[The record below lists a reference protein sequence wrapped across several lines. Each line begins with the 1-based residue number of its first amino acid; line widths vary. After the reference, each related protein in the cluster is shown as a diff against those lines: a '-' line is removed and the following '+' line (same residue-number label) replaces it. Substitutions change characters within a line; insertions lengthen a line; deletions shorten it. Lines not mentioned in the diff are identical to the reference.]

1 MRGRLGGGSARAVT
15 LAALAVIAA
24 LSLGAGRAGAAV
36 RCPAPGPGEGWRDVD
51 PATAGMEG
59 QGIRDA
65 IALGSENGSFAIRV
79 YRYGCRVGSSDE
91 PNPDAKTESWSLAKS
106 VTALVFGR
114 AMTLGLV
121 GPDDPLGSLI
131 TEADQGHGAITLRDL
146 LTMTSG
152 LRWNGL
158 RDYNILMPDRLHEA
172 LTVPVEKE
180 PGTYWEYSQSGP
192 ALLAEAVQRA
202 VGEDFQAFAQREL
215 FGPLGIPPER
225 WFWRRDSAGHT
236 QGFFGLNMSA
246 DDFGRLGELMR
257 RGGLWRGRRLL
268 SRRFVREAVEP
279 VAESGCY
286 GWLIWL
292 NASKPCVGPRI
303 VDRPVTDSRSFPSL
317 PADAFQYS
325 GLFGQWVTVFP
336 SQGVVVVRTG
346 FDTATF
352 DGDTAWQEEMYR
364 LILDSIT
371 DDELR
376 FPKPAPDASNVSDT
390 DVDRGF
396 FEAGAN
402 PGEYLG
408 GVAPPPL
415 PPAGPARAR
424 ATLIKF
430 RTPRIGPT
438 GTLKVRLRCPPRW
451 TPELRPRCRGTA
463 RLGKVAPPVRYRV
476 PAGRARTI
484 RFRLRD
490 GALARLERKRRLAL
504 TVSATNRD
512 RLGGATARRG
522 IVVRAS

>member
-1 MRGRLGGGSARAVT
+1 MRSRPPAL
-15 LAALAVIAA
+15 LA
-24 LSLGAGRAGAAV
+24 LGAGSAGAAV
-36 RCPAPGPGEGWRDVD
+36 HCQEPGAGEDWREVD
-51 PATAGMEG
+51 PAEAGMDE

-65 IALGSENGSFAIRV
+65 IALGTENGSLAIRV
-79 YRYGCRVGSSDE
+79 YRYGCRVGED
-91 PNPDAKTESWSLAKS
+91 DAAEANRGTQYESWSLAKS

-114 AMTLGLV
+114 AMYQNLI

-131 TEADQGHGAITLRDL
+131 TEADQAHGAITLRDL

-158 RDYNILMPDRLHEA
+158 RDYNILMPDRLQEA

-192 ALLAEAVQRA
+192 ALVAEAVQRA

-215 FGPLGIPPER
+215 FGPLGIAPDS
-225 WFWRRDSAGHT
+225 WYWRRDSAGHT

-257 RGGLWRGRRLL
+257 LGGVWRGKRLL
-268 SRRFVREAVEP
+268 SRRFVREAVTP
-279 VAESGCY
+279 VPESGCY

-303 VDRPVTDSRSFPSL
+303 VDRPVTDERDFPSL
-317 PADAFQYS
+317 PADVYQYS

-346 FDTATF
+346 VDTGTF

-364 LILDSIT
+364 RILNSIT
-371 DDELR
+371 DDEIR
-376 FPKPAPDASNVSDT
+376 FPKPKPDAGNVSDE

-402 PGEYLG
+402 PGEFIG
-408 GVAPPPL
+408 GGAPPPL

-430 RTPRIGPT
+430 RTPRVGPH

-451 TPELRPRCRGTA
+451 TPELAARCTGT
-463 RLGKVAPPVRYRV
+463 RAPWTRRDTPVRYGIG
-476 PAGRARTI
+476 AGRARTI
-484 RFRLRD
+484 RFHLTD
-490 GALARLERKRRLAL
+490 GALERLERKRQARAH
-504 TVSATNRD
+504 D
-512 RLGGATARRG
+512 RGHATATTSAAPRHAASV
-522 IVVRAS
+522 VVRAALSATAPRRSR

>member
-1 MRGRLGGGSARAVT
+1 MRGAVGGV
-15 LAALAVIAA
+15 LAAAAIAV
-24 LSLGAGRAGAAV
+24 GAGDAVAAV
-36 RCPAPGPGEGWRDVD
+36 HCPPPGPGQGWEEVD
-51 PATAGMEG
+51 PAAAGMDE
-59 QGIRDA
+59 QGIRQA
-65 IALGSENGSFAIRV
+65 IALGTENGSFAIRV
-79 YRYGCRVGSSDE
+79 YRHGCRVGASGEVSQ
-91 PNPDAKTESWSLAKS
+91 DAKYESWSLAKS
-106 VTALVFGR
+106 VTAMVFGR
-114 AMTLGLV
+114 AMTLGLA

-131 TEADQGHGAITLRDL
+131 TEADEAHGAIALRDL

-215 FGPLGIPPER
+215 FTPLGIAPDH
-225 WFWRRDSAGHT
+225 WYWRRDAAGHT

-257 RGGLWRGRRLL
+257 RGGVWRGERLL

-279 VAESGCY
+279 IPESGCY

-317 PADAFQYS
+317 PADAYQYS

-364 LILDSIT
+364 RILDSIT
-371 DDELR
+371 DDRGR
-376 FPKPAPDASNVSDT
+376 FPKPAADASNVSDQ

-396 FEAGAN
+396 FQAAFDPGAYI
-402 PGEYLG
+402 GSA
-408 GVAPPPL
+408 APPPL

-424 ATLIKF
+424 AALIKF
-430 RTPRIGPT
+430 RTPRVGPH
-438 GTLKVRLRCPPRW
+438 GTLKARLRCPPRW
-451 TPELRPRCRGTA
+451 TEQLPARCRGTA
-463 RLGKVAPPVRYRV
+463 RVGRAAPPVRYRIR
-476 PAGRARTI
+476 AGRARTV
-484 RFRLRD
+484 RFQLTD
-490 GALARLERKRRLAL
+490 AALGRLERKGRLAL
-504 TVSATNRD
+504 RISAINAD
-512 RLGGATARRG
+512 RAGGAQARRR
-522 IVVRAS
+522 IVARAR

>member
-1 MRGRLGGGSARAVT
+1 MRRVGALGA
-15 LAALAVIAA
+15 LAAACALTAGAA
-24 LSLGAGRAGAAV
+24 NASAAV
-36 RCPAPGPGEGWRDVD
+36 RCEPPGMGEDWREVD
-51 PATAGMEG
+51 PAAAGMDE
-59 QGIRDA
+59 QEIRDA
-65 IALGSENGSFAIRV
+65 IALGTENGSLAIRV
-79 YRYGCRVGSSDE
+79 YRYGCRVGED
-91 PNPDAKTESWSLAKS
+91 PAADANRNAQFESWSLAKS

-114 AMTLGLV
+114 AMTLGLA

-131 TEADQGHGAITLRDL
+131 TEADQAHGAIALRDL

-152 LRWNGL
+152 LQWNGL

-192 ALLAEAVQRA
+192 ALVAEAVQRA

-215 FGPLGIPPER
+215 FGPVGIEPDS
-225 WFWRRDSAGHT
+225 WYWRRDSAGHT
-236 QGFFGLNMSA
+236 QGFFGLNMNA

-257 RGGLWRGRRLL
+257 RGGVWRGERLL
-268 SRRFVREAVEP
+268 SRRFVREAVTP

-303 VDRPVTDSRSFPSL
+303 VDRPVSDERDFPTL

-346 FDTATF
+346 VDTGTF
-352 DGDTAWQEEMYR
+352 TGDTAWQEEMYSR
-364 LILDSIT
+364 ILNAIT

-376 FPKPAPDASNVSDT
+376 FPKPARDADNVSDQ

-396 FEAGAN
+396 FQAAAN
-402 PGEYLG
+402 PGEYIG
-408 GVAPPPL
+408 GGAPPPL

-430 RTPRIGPT
+430 RTPRVGPH
-438 GTLKVRLRCPPRW
+438 GTLKARLRCPPRW
-451 TPELRPRCRGTA
+451 SLELAARCRGKA
-463 RLGKVAPPVRYRV
+463 RLGNAAPSVRYNV
-476 PAGRARTI
+476 AAGRAGTI
-484 RFRLRD
+484 RFRLSD
-490 GALARLERKRRLAL
+490 AALARLDRRRRLEL
-504 TVSATNRD
+504 TISATNRD
-512 RLGGATARRG
+512 AGGGAKARRP
-522 IVVRAS
+522 ILVRAR